1 MDLTKDVPRSPYESL
16 AGIVFL
22 PRAIDKARAEIA
34 GTLGEYI
41 ALTGQSERVFELLDV
56 SADEFVEAVRARA
69 TDAEMAVWAAER
81 LASKSVEDLAAWNSW
96 MMSRAPINAEQWA
109 RHNHYLEAMGKSDRL
124 DIYRAFDR
132 LDLDEGRDVPIGGR
146 R

>member
-22 PRAIDKARAEIA
+22 PRAIDKARAEIV
-34 GTLGEYI
+34 GTLGEYV

-56 SADEFVEAVRARA
+56 TTDEFVEAVRARP

-81 LASKSVEDLAAWNSW
+81 LTSKSVEDLAAWNSW
-96 MMSRAPINAEQWA
+96 MMSRAPVNAEQWA
-109 RHNHYLEAMGKSDRL
+109 RHRRYLEAMGKADRL
-124 DIYRAFDR
+124 DIYRGFDR

>member
-81 LASKSVEDLAAWNSW
+81 LASKLAAWNSW